1 MTHTGF
7 RTITNKHVKLKFGEV
22 ERRWRIKTQSP
33 ILLSKTK
40 HLRLEF
46 RETSK
51 ETSSPFWNQSRTGF
65 RSESIVPTKFQRT
78 SLLQLRATRSRPQNF
93 VSRARS
99 MSGPV
104 AKSLRE
110 EKRRKRPRKFAS
122 VSNERKIEQVK
133 LSLHRQTPF
142 VGNRACC
149 GFRFAKMSLRLQT
162 NDRLDPLEATR
173 CGGPFI
179 HRGRAARK
187 VSPSLRENSRIGRLH
202 GEINSRQPRCTQ
214 LSRLDHLVFRVI
226 GLETSPIESFR
237 TTA

>member
-1 MTHTGF
+1 MTNQN
-7 RTITNKHVKLKFGEV
+7 TISYPFVRNKTSTS
-22 ERRWRIKTQSP
+22 RISRNIEGNIVTIS
-33 ILLSKTK
+33 
-40 HLRLEF
+40 
-46 RETSK
+46 RELV
-51 ETSSPFWNQSRTGF
+51 
-65 RSESIVPTKFQRT
+65 SEAKASFQRNFNV
-78 SLLQLRATRSRPQNF
+78 RPCYNCEQRDHGRKI
-93 VSRARS
+93 SCHARS
-99 MSGPV
+99 TSGPV

-110 EKRRKRPRKFAS
+110 EKKRKKSRKFAS